1 MYSNR
6 LFPATKAWTSVGFVR
21 YFTRY
26 GMSLELFGP
35 VACRAQQIGY
45 DSTAEE
51 ATRVAG
57 TDGKESNGGD
67 GRDKLKVGISSH
79 WAEWMILVSDDWE
92 LPFSARQPAPAPA
105 VAPNRSRR

>member
-1 MYSNR
+1 MT
-6 LFPATKAWTSVGFVR
+6 A
-21 YFTRY
+21 
-26 GMSLELFGP
+26 M
-35 VACRAQQIGY
+35 
-45 DSTAEE
+45 AEE

-67 GRDKLKVGISSH
+67 GRDKLKVGISNQ

-105 VAPNRSRR
+105 VRAEQVSTVKCVVGERCR